1 MENTPHISSTL
12 ESEKIKILK
21 NINLNSLFNL
31 TYNFEVLKLLIEN
44 LLANQQKLQNQI
56 NEMHRKNCQKDKYIN
71 QLLDDVKT
79 IKESY
84 INKDT
89 FNPVLD
95 EINEVKENLKQ
106 HEDKFNEGKIYILFN
121 LFTINFSSKE
131 S

>member
-56 NEMHRKNCQKDKYIN
+56 NEMHKKDIERDKYTN
-71 QLLDDVKT
+71 TLLNDMNI
-79 IKESY
+79 IKETY
-84 INKDT
+84 IDKDT
-89 FNPVLD
+89 FNPILD
-95 EINEVKENLKQ
+95 EMKEVKDNLQQ
-106 HEDKFNEGKIYILFN
+106 HDDKFNEGKKYIR
-121 LFTINFSSKE
+121 
-131 S
+131 